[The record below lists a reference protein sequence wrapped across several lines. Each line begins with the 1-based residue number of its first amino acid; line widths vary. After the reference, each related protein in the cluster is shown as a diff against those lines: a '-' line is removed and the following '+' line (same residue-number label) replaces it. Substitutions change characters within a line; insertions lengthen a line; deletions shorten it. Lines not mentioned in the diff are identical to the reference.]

1 MTRFIFSWFFIRNW
15 HTGEHELS
23 RPRVA
28 LAAAAL
34 FLLLLAFLM
43 IAILQSPIE
52 YVAMVG

>member
-1 MTRFIFSWFFIRNW
+1 MQFIFGWFFVRNW

-28 LAAAAL
+28 LAAAAV

-43 IAILQSPIE
+43 IAILDAPAE
-52 YVAMVG
+52 YIAP